1 MEPAALDAAKLWMRS
16 RLSTSHPLMHLIN
29 SLKFTSHTTQIQTN
43 LINLH
48 PQSNI
53 KFQ

>member
-1 MEPAALDAAKLWMRS
+1 MAPAAQNAAKLNLRS
-16 RLSTSHPLMHLIN
+16 RLSTSHLLMYLIN